1 MKKLLLTGVAVIL
14 LAGCAQSRPLSSYN
28 DIDLC
33 TLKGRSIGYGDIKI
47 MPRILAEFTRRG
59 TLSISEADCETYIQ
73 TAKQNAQIDIQNNRD
88 VLNQLARSEEKKS
101 R

>member
-1 MKKLLLTGVAVIL
+1 
-14 LAGCAQSRPLSSYN
+14 
-28 DIDLC
+28 
-33 TLKGRSIGYGDIKI
+33 